1 MPRKHKCKANGCDNT
16 VDRTYRSTAQVCSS
30 LCALALVREKE
41 ARKAAKKAKSDRR
54 ETKARKIALMS
65 VRDWIKKAQPVFNKY
80 IRLRD
85 KDKPCISCG
94 RTNQEV
100 EGSEGWKPGG
110 SWDCGHFLTIG
121 AHEELR
127 FEPKNA
133 YKQCKS
139 CNGGSGKYTKKNHT
153 VGKQYRINLIERVGI
168 ETVDWLEGPH
178 VLPRWTT
185 DDIKAVQDKYKT
197 KIKELENELSNL

>member
-1 MPRKHKCKANGCDNT
+1 MPKIYKCKSKVCNNI
-16 VDRTYRSTAQVCSS
+16 VDRTYSSTVQACSVS
-30 LCALALVREKE
+30 CALALVREKE
-41 ARKAAKKAKSDRR
+41 AKKAIKKAKSERR
-54 ETKARKIALMS
+54 ETKAKKKALMS

-178 VLPRWTT
+178 ELPRWTT
-185 DDIKAVQDKYKT
+185 DDIQSVQEKYKA
-197 KIKELENELSNL
+197 KIKEIEDA